1 MVSDAS
7 TKKAAATKRCG
18 KAATVAL
25 ENGAYKLTN
34 GVKSMHISDRNY
46 TRLLCSYPLSS
57 KKLGIGKIKV
67 WKVICRKDE
76 EGWM

>member
-7 TKKAAATKRCG
+7 KKKAAATKKGG

-46 TRLLCSYPLSS
+46 TGLLCSYPLSS